1 MNSNSTSQASP
12 NQSLANDQ
20 RPTTDLMIQTLEW
33 TDRGV
38 RFIDQTKLPTE
49 ETYVNCTTYQEVA
62 DVIRNMVVR
71 GAPAIGVA
79 AAMGIALG
87 VKNSKTESVGQLK
100 NEFDEICDLIGKTRP
115 TAVNLFWAI
124 RRMQQKFESLRV
136 RSVAQIKQALVEE
149 AQRMHVEDIAI
160 NQEMGRN
167 GAALM
172 PASGG
177 VLTHC
182 NAGALATAG
191 YGTALGVIRAAVE
204 QGKKIH
210 VYADETRPF
219 LQGSRLTAWELVKD
233 GIPTTIISDNMSGAI
248 MRQGKIGAVI
258 VGADRIAANGDVANK
273 IGTYTVAVLAKEH
286 GIPFYVAA
294 PISTVDLET
303 PDGSKIPIEQR
314 NPAEV
319 THFAGKAV
327 TPLGVQ
333 IENPAFDVTPAK
345 LVTAIVTERGIA
357 RAPYEQSLAALV
369 RGAEQLVNH

>member
-1 MNSNSTSQASP
+1 
-12 NQSLANDQ
+12 
-20 RPTTDLMIQTLEW
+20 MIQTLEW
-33 TDRGV
+33 TEQGV

-49 ETYVNCTTYQEVA
+49 ETYVICKTHEQVA

-87 VKNSKTESVGQLK
+87 AKNSRAETVSDLK
-100 NEFDEICDLIGKTRP
+100 RELYEICDLMGKTRP

-124 RRMQQKFESLRV
+124 RRMQEKFERV
-136 RSVAQIKQALVEE
+136 RIRPIAQIKQELEE
-149 AQRMHVEDIAI
+149 ESKRMHAEDIAA
-160 NQEMGRN
+160 NQAMGRH

-172 PASGG
+172 PSEGG

-219 LQGSRLTAWELVKD
+219 LQGSRLTAWELMKD
-233 GIPTTIISDNMSGAI
+233 GIPTTVISDNMAGA
-248 MRQGKIGAVI
+248 MMKQGKIGAIV

-273 IGTYTVAVLAKEH
+273 IGTYTVAVLAKEN

-294 PISTVDLET
+294 PISTVDLACPSGDE
-303 PDGSKIPIEQR
+303 IPIEQR
-314 NPAEV
+314 HAREV
-319 THFAGKAV
+319 THIGGKQMV
-327 TPLGVQ
+327 PDGVSV
-333 IENPAFDVTPAK
+333 ENPAFDVTPAK
-345 LVTAIVTERGIA
+345 YVTAIITERGIA
-357 RAPYEQSLAALV
+357 REPYGESL
-369 RGAEQLVNH
+369 RGLAGVEAKVEV